1 MKNYEKPICKSME
14 SFEELDPNMCNFDG
28 SGNSYVSTSVDI
40 ATAAWVVVF
49 NAGIVVV
56 EGAGVVE
63 VAVGVV
69 ALIFG

>member
-14 SFEELDPNMCNFDG
+14 SFEELDPNMCDLEG
-28 SGNSYVSTSVDI
+28 KGNPHIATSVDI
-40 ATAAWVVVF
+40 ATATWVVVF

-63 VAVGVV
+63 VAVGAV